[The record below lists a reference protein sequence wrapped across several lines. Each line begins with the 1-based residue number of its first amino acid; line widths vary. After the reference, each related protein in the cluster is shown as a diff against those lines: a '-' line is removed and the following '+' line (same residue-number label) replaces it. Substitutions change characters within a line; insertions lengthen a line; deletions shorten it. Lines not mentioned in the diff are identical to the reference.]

1 LLDQMPDVVA
11 QLTILPSSPIIDWPA
26 CGFGSLERI
35 PIHILHPEG
44 RSASAKIRAFV
55 ALAKA
60 VLRENRFLN

>member
-1 LLDQMPDVVA
+1 
-11 QLTILPSSPIIDWPA
+11 LPGSPIIDWPA